1 MYAPH
6 NGTPRQFISLDKDAA
21 RSSIHLNWIP
31 VLCFALTLHITP
43 FPDQPLSTPCLTPNP
58 ARAHQPNSSPALAMP
73 PPGPTTIA
81 LPAISTLPTLP
92 DSNLTATLD
101 LLFEPS
107 PALHALALP
116 TLRAAAPPFPSYPA
130 LIAALRE
137 QLLALASPSSAGS
150 STSEAK
156 GKEVEGGKDKETL
169 YAILGSHPRLGE
181 RRKEVVL
188 SGFSSAEQR
197 HLQQQDERERE
208 ELARLN
214 AEYEAT
220 FPGLRYV
227 VWVNGRAMGEV
238 VADMRRRMARADVE
252 EEEREVIE
260 VRFLPFFLFCFFLCN
275 RGGFGD
281 GGCANRG
288 G

>member
-1 MYAPH
+1 MP
-6 NGTPRQFISLDKDAA
+6 P
-21 RSSIHLNWIP
+21 P
-31 VLCFALTLHITP
+31 
-43 FPDQPLSTPCLTPNP
+43 
-58 ARAHQPNSSPALAMP
+58 P

-92 DSNLTATLD
+92 DTALAAALD

-107 PALHALALP
+107 PALHAVALP
-116 TLRAAAPPFPSYPA
+116 TLRTAAPPFPSYPA

-137 QLLALASPSSAGS
+137 QLLALASPSSSGS
-150 STSEAK
+150 SSTGAETRTSEEDKTEGAEQEK
-156 GKEVEGGKDKETL
+156 GNERRAGTGKETL

-197 HLQQQDERERE
+197 HLQQQQEGERE

-214 AEYEAT
+214 AEYEAR

-227 VWVNGRAMGEV
+227 VWVNGRGMGEV
-238 VADMRRRMARADVE
+238 VADMRRRIGRGDVQ
-252 EEEREVIE
+252 EEEREAIE
-260 VRFLPFFLFCFFLCN
+260 VGFLFSSFFFLFPFSLWN
-275 RGGFGD
+275 RGEVEG
-281 GGCANRG
+281 GGCADRG